1 MPYTAIQFPGLGGYA
16 PGSLRHLVAADFR
29 VKELL
34 SEVDQAAREYGVP
47 PVSVTL
53 TDPDGP
59 DIEELAQTPTRLH
72 LASLASGLA
81 LYAALVARGRA
92 GDVLVGHSTG
102 ELTALAA
109 AGCLSAYDAAR
120 VICEREI
127 ALAEGNFAG
136 GLTALRTGAR
146 RAEHLCG
153 AVGGWSLQPSLFN
166 APQQTV
172 VSGSAE
178 ELPLLEKAARALGIQ
193 ATRLLVVYPHHNPM
207 LAGAA
212 RQVARSTTTYRIQ
225 EPLVRVFSPL
235 LGQPVRTAGDVR
247 RIIDRHLTDPVFFVE
262 ALRELHA
269 SHGVGRFLELGPRA
283 ILTPCAAESLPPDVE
298 LLGPPPGTTEGCAIL
313 DELMGQRSGG
323 SAPSGTEATA
333 APAPPAPRAPAPP
346 APAALPAP
354 STASS
359 RRLPERDVLVA
370 ELRGTFADAL
380 GYPEEVFT
388 EEAHLEADLGIASVK
403 RTELL
408 VGLLDRYDLPTPPAD
423 LRVRDYNTLP
433 KLADLMLLLAAEDT
447 DPGESGRAA

>member
-1 MPYTAIQFPGLGGYA
+1 MPYTAIQFPGLGGYV
-16 PGSLRHLVAADFR
+16 PGSLRHLVAVDFR

-53 TDPDGP
+53 IDPDGP

-81 LYAALVARGRA
+81 LYAALVARGRP

-102 ELTALAA
+102 ELTVLAA

-127 ALAEGNFAG
+127 ALAEGDFAG
-136 GLTALRTGAR
+136 GLTALRIGAR

-193 ATRLLVVYPHHNPM
+193 ATRLLVVYPHHNPV

-225 EPLVRVFSPL
+225 EPHVRVFSPL

-247 RIIDRHLTDPVFFVE
+247 RIIDRHLIDPVFFVE

-269 SHGVGRFLELGPRA
+269 SHGVGRFLEVGPRA
-283 ILTPCAAESLPPDVE
+283 LLTPCAAESLPPDVE
-298 LLGPPPGTTEGCAIL
+298 LLGPPPGTTEGSAIL
-313 DELMGQRSGG
+313 DELMRQRSGG
-323 SAPSGTEATA
+323 SAPSVTAATA
-333 APAPPAPRAPAPP
+333 APAPPT
-346 APAALPAP
+346 PAALSAH

-447 DPGESGRAA
+447 DPSESGRAA

>member
-1 MPYTAIQFPGLGGYA
+1 MPYTAIQFPGLGSYT
-16 PGSLRHLVAADFR
+16 PGSLQHLIAVDLRAKD
-29 VKELL
+29 LL
-34 SEVDQAAREYGVP
+34 GEVDQAAREYGVP
-47 PVSVTL
+47 PVSVAL
-53 TDPDGP
+53 IDPDGP
-59 DIEELAQTPTRLH
+59 EIEELAQTPTRLH

-81 LYAALVARGRA
+81 LYAALVTRGRP

-127 ALAEGNFAG
+127 ALVEGDFTG
-136 GLTALRTGAR
+136 GLTALRIGAR

-178 ELPLLEKAARALGIQ
+178 ELPLLEKAARALGLQ
-193 ATRLLVVYPHHNPM
+193 ATRLLVMYPHHNPM

-212 RQVARSTTTYRIQ
+212 RQVARSTTTYRTQ
-225 EPLVRVFSPL
+225 EPHVRVFSPL
-235 LGQPVRTAGDVR
+235 LRQPVRTADDVR
-247 RIIDRHLTDPVFFVE
+247 SIIDRHLTDPVFFVE
-262 ALRELHA
+262 AIRELHA
-269 SHGVGRFLELGPRA
+269 SYGVERFLELGSRA

-298 LLGPPPGTTEGCAIL
+298 LVGPPPGTTEGCAVL
-313 DELMGQRSGG
+313 DELMRQRPGG
-323 SAPSGTEATA
+323 SAPPGAAATA
-333 APAPPAPRAPAPP
+333 APARPAQAATPAH
-346 APAALPAP
+346 
-354 STASS
+354 SMASS
-359 RRLPERDVLVA
+359 RKLPERDVLVA

-388 EEAHLEADLGIASVK
+388 DEAHLEADLGIASVK

-408 VGLLDRYDLPTPPAD
+408 VGLLDRYDLPTPPAY

-447 DPGESGRAA
+447 DASESGKAA

>member
-16 PGSLRHLVAADFR
+16 PGSLQHLVAVEFR

-34 SEVDQAAREYGVP
+34 REVDQAAREYGVP
-47 PVSVTL
+47 PVSVAL
-53 TDPDGP
+53 IDPDGP

-81 LYAALVARGRA
+81 LHAVLVARGRP

-127 ALAEGNFAG
+127 ALAEGDFAG
-136 GLTALRTGAR
+136 GLTALRIGAR

-225 EPLVRVFSPL
+225 EPHVRVFSPL
-235 LGQPVRTAGDVR
+235 LGQAVRTAGDVR

-262 ALRELHA
+262 AIRELHA

-283 ILTPCAAESLPPDVE
+283 LLTPCAAESLPPDVE
-298 LLGPPPGTTEGCAIL
+298 LLGPPPGTTEGCAVL
-313 DELMGQRSGG
+313 DEVMRQRSGG
-323 SAPSGTEATA
+323 SAPPATA
-333 APAPPAPRAPAPP
+333 AVAPPAPPAPSASP
-346 APAALPAP
+346 APAVLPAH

-359 RRLPERDVLVA
+359 RKLPERDVLVA

-408 VGLLDRYDLPTPPAD
+408 VSLLDRYDLPTPPAD

-433 KLADLMLLLAAEDT
+433 KLADLMLLLAAENT
-447 DPGESGRAA
+447 DPSESGRAA